1 MTPEDAQAL
10 DAMQFPITVWRAFD
24 PKYDGE
30 EARDPGIS
38 WTLDYNWCIDY
49 AEKKGRIIKKRQV
62 HRSDIFAYITRR
74 GEEEII
80 ILD

>member
-10 DAMQFPITVWRAFD
+10 DEMQFPVTVWRAYD
-24 PKYDGE
+24 PKLDYTDAG
-30 EARDPGIS
+30 DPGIS
-38 WTLDYNWCIDY
+38 WTIDRDWCYGY
-49 AEKKGRIIKKRQV
+49 ATKKGRVIKSRMV
-62 HRSDIFAYITRR
+62 YRSDIFAYITRR